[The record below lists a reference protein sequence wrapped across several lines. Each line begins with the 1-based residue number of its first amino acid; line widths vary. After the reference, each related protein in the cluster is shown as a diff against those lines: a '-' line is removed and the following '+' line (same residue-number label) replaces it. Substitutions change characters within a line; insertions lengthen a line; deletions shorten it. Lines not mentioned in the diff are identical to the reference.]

1 MQTLTVE
8 ITNNDALKVLQ
19 NLQEKRF
26 IKIHSKPKV
35 DSLVFPGKALT
46 TEEFKEMIEIAEQ
59 CESISLK
66 EAEASWER
74 QKRQLLK
81 LAK

>member
-1 MQTLTVE
+1 MQTLTIE

-19 NLQEKRF
+19 NLQDKRL
-26 IKIHSKPKV
+26 IKIFSKPKV
-35 DSLVFPGKALT
+35 ESLVFPGKALT
-46 TEEFKEMIEIAEQ
+46 TEEFNEMIEIAEQ
-59 CESISLK
+59 CETISFK
-66 EAEASWER
+66 EAKALWER